1 MVIAVVAS
9 VVLAL
14 CGVGAAVAIRS
25 YLADPGRAKVGDCLA
40 PDADRP
46 VPYRKV
52 GCDDPGA
59 GFTVL
64 TAAEADGNPC
74 VDVPGASRLYTIE
87 RRTFCVGRKGADPA
101 RAANVAK
108 DGDCLRI
115 GRDIEAERRPC
126 ADPEANV
133 EVLRRLTDVPVERS
147 SRPPLPGLP
156 GKPGPCAEVE
166 RTELAYTYEWRSDP
180 PRKPVVPSFSVTTVD
195 LMFCLARVNL
205 PPAVASDQGQD
216 CRYVTVDALLAAVVA
231 TSGMQYTEISGH
243 LAGPFGCTFEL
254 TLSASVPR
262 DRIDL
267 QLSAEP
273 KWPPADGQEFDL
285 DGVKA
290 AWHLGVGGEV
300 GTLSV
305 ARPIGRFEITLV
317 SLGALNQPRETAV
330 AIWRLA
336 APHVP

>member
-1 MVIAVVAS
+1 MVIAAVAV
-9 VVLAL
+9 VVLVL
-14 CGVGAAVAIRS
+14 CGVGTAVAVRS
-25 YLADPGRAKVGDCLA
+25 YLADPGRAEVGDCLA
-40 PDADRP
+40 PDAGRP

-52 GCDDPGA
+52 GCDDPEA
-59 GFTVL
+59 DFTVL

-87 RRTFCVGRKGADPA
+87 RRTFCVGRKGLDPA
-101 RAANVAK
+101 RAANVAT

-115 GRDIEAERRPC
+115 ARDIETERRPC

-133 EVLRRLTDVPVERS
+133 EVLRRLTQVRVERS
-147 SRPPLPGLP
+147 SLPPLPGVP

-180 PRKPVVPSFSVTTVD
+180 PRAPVVPSFSVTTVD

-205 PPAVASDQGQD
+205 PRTVAPDREQD
-216 CRYVTVDALLAAVVA
+216 CRYVTADALLAAVVA
-231 TSGMQYTEISGH
+231 TSGMQYTEINGST
-243 LAGPFGCTFEL
+243 AGPFGCRFEL
-254 TLSASVPR
+254 TLGRHVPR
-262 DRIDL
+262 DSIELR
-267 QLSAEP
+267 LSDEP
-273 KWPPADGQEFDL
+273 RWPPDAEEEFDL
-285 DGVKA
+285 DGAKA
-290 AWHLGVGGEV
+290 AWHLGSSGQV

-305 ARPIGRFEITLV
+305 ARPIGRFEINLV
-317 SLGALNQPRETAV
+317 SLGAWSKPRETAV